1 MPTEPSSPNFRVQ
14 VAAQRA
20 RARRLLCRPAC
31 IFSVCLCF
39 AATIGG
45 ARAFGQAATCATLQ
59 AAEKKTYGF
68 NPVALSS
75 SQQTI
80 KSGEVQRF
88 RDQAKGMGASGVS
101 CLRQMLARNTDDPYF
116 LYSGSVLL
124 LSLDSS
130 PDSLSAILMALANT
144 DPSLVDASG
153 YIGLLIQL
161 ARRNVDAGPL
171 AGKYVNYVALHDA
184 APQGE
189 VNDQLINA
197 TLLLYGSM
205 PPDLA
210 VTYLGGLLKYG
221 EANARPAALF
231 ALALN
236 LTEPAFRQLHGG
248 VTLTGLSD
256 DNRKVVLS
264 VLTYKPMTAVPHTPL
279 SRDDVLKRLDAV
291 TRGDFSHIDANF
303 PPYVSGDQ
311 AFEVSAGAQ
320 LTPADLPRLLQARRM
335 SIHGVTEESLD
346 DYLTLTRTILEVIDR
361 YDLYRKWR
369 MTAAEA
375 REIGR

>member
-1 MPTEPSSPNFRVQ
+1 MRTKPSSPDFRLP

-20 RARRLLCRPAC
+20 RASRPLCRPAC

-39 AATIGG
+39 AATISGG
-45 ARAFGQAATCATLQ
+45 RAFGQAATCATLQ
-59 AAEKKTYGF
+59 AAEKTIYGF
-68 NPVALSS
+68 NPVALSN
-75 SQQTI
+75 SQQSI
-80 KSGEVQRF
+80 KSREIQQF
-88 RDQAKGMGASGVS
+88 RDQAKDMGASAVS
-101 CLRQMLARNTDDPYF
+101 CLRQMLAGTTDDPYF
-116 LYSGSVLL
+116 LYSGSALL

-130 PDSLSAILMALANT
+130 PDSLSVILMALENS
-144 DPSLVDASG
+144 DPSRVDASG

-161 ARRNVDAGPL
+161 ARRNIDAGPL
-171 AGKYVNYVALHDA
+171 ADKYVNYVALHDA

-189 VNDQLINA
+189 VSDQLINA

-210 VTYLGGLLKYG
+210 VTYLEGLSKYG
-221 EANARPAALF
+221 EANARPAATF

-248 VTLTGLSD
+248 VTLAGLSD

-264 VLTYKPMTAVPHTPL
+264 VLTYTPITAVLHTPL
-279 SRDDVLKRLDAV
+279 SRDEVLKRLDAV
-291 TRGDFSHIDANF
+291 TRGDFSHIDADF

-320 LTPADLPRLLQARRM
+320 LTPADLPRLLKARRM
-335 SIHGVTEESLD
+335 SIHGVTEDSLD

-369 MTAAEA
+369 MTPAEA
-375 REIGR
+375 REIAR